1 MVRVPIFFYFTL
13 QLLKHIE
20 LTKAKKYI
28 QVSEKVT
35 EITGNLISWFT
46 LLLVILV
53 SADVILRY
61 AFQVS
66 FVAVQEL
73 ELHLFAAIFLGGA
86 AWTFKYD
93 DHVRVDIFYSKLS
106 ERGKALIN
114 ILGILFFLIPFAVMI
129 IYSSMD
135 FAINSYLISE
145 RSPDPGGLPMKYI
158 VKAIIPFSF
167 FLLLIQAFSSLVK
180 SFIRIFQ
187 EDK

>member
-1 MVRVPIFFYFTL
+1 MVRFPIFFYFTL
-13 QLLKHIE
+13 QLLKYIE
-20 LTKAKKYI
+20 LIKAKKYI

-46 LLLVILV
+46 LMLVILV

-66 FVAVQEL
+66 FVAVQEF

-86 AWTFKYD
+86 AWTLKSD

-135 FAINSYLISE
+135 FTINSYLIGE

-167 FLLLIQAFSSLVK
+167 FLLLIQASSSMIRNLVLL
-180 SFIRIFQ
+180 FQ
-187 EDK
+187 ENK